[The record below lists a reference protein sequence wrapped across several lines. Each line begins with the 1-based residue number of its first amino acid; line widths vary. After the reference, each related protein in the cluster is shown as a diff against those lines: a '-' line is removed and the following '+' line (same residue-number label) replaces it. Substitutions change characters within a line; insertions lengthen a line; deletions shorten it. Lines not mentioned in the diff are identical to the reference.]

1 MLIPGNLFNLNKNSK
16 ESVAFELQATPSL
29 LPNSPILLKLCFFFV
44 FFFFVFFFLSKS
56 SQEVW
61 GSLLPSHPRVQ
72 SGSSTPAAE
81 DHNYWDLTILTPLM
95 IGCRFHVK
103 RGKPRKIG
111 YAAPAQH
118 PNPRTEMSLR
128 EVGCCPTR
136 S

>member
-29 LPNSPILLKLCFFFV
+29 LPNSSILLKLFF
-44 FFFFVFFFLSKS
+44 FFFLSKN

-81 DHNYWDLTILTPLM
+81 DHNYWGLTILTPLM

-128 EVGCCPTR
+128 EMGCCPTR

>member
-29 LPNSPILLKLCFFFV
+29 LPNSSILLKLF
-44 FFFFVFFFLSKS
+44 FFFLSKN

-81 DHNYWDLTILTPLM
+81 DHNYWGLTILTPLM

-128 EVGCCPTR
+128 EMGCCPTR

>member
-29 LPNSPILLKLCFFFV
+29 LPNSSILLKL
-44 FFFFVFFFLSKS
+44 FFFFFFSKN

-81 DHNYWDLTILTPLM
+81 DHNYWGLTILTPLM

-128 EVGCCPTR
+128 EMGCCPTR